1 VYVETGHTS
10 SQCNIRASTAPIQAE
25 AQAQRQQEA
34 LFQSEKLATMGQLLA
49 GVAHEINNPRSV
61 VMGQA
66 ALLQYTSRDK
76 RQAEQAAKIVQAAE
90 RCARIVQN
98 FLALARQQPPERHS
112 VDVN

>member
-10 SQCNIRASTAPIQAE
+10 SQCNIRASTAPLQAE
-25 AQAQRQQEA
+25 AQVQRQREA

-49 GVAHEINNPRSV
+49 GVPHELTNTLSV

-66 ALLQYTSRDK
+66 ALLQHASRDK
-76 RQAEQAAKIVQAAE
+76 RQAEQAEKIVQAAE

-98 FLALARQQPPERHS
+98 FLA
-112 VDVN
+112 